1 MLNTGFQTV
10 SRLQPIARAP
20 ATGAGSPSEWASGPT
35 PDNAEQ
41 SRRRPGP
48 AKSVGTGI
56 RAIALALG
64 VASAAA
70 AQDTYVPL
78 AKMGPSYGMKVTVNS
93 KTAVELK
100 SPWTTMRFTPES
112 RKLLFNN
119 TLIWLNEPIQSVK
132 GQWCIHSTDQAK
144 TIDPILRT
152 SQLLRGTSASVVL
165 LDPGHGAD
173 DPGAIS
179 SGKIEEKTLNL
190 DLARRIRA
198 KLANAGVR
206 AILTRDSDRAL
217 SLSER
222 TGLIR
227 RHGAHAFVSLHFNS
241 TSSRS
246 IYGIET
252 YALPPR
258 GYSAT
263 AGGESSSR
271 RTGSYT
277 GNRYDAANMA
287 LAYQI
292 HRSMRIWL
300 GTSHDRGI
308 RRARFQV
315 LREATCPAVLVECGF
330 MSHVTTES
338 NLRSPAYLDTLAQ
351 RISDG
356 IVAYVKAV
364 REANAAPARSGK

>member
-1 MLNTGFQTV
+1 MLKTGSPTV
-10 SRLQPIARAP
+10 SRLQTIARGP
-20 ATGAGSPSEWASGPT
+20 TIGTGSPLDLASIPI
-35 PDNAEQ
+35 PDDTAP
-41 SRRRPGP
+41 SVRRLGP
-48 AKSVGTGI
+48 ARGVRTGL
-56 RAIALALG
+56 RAIALAWG
-64 VASAAA
+64 VAGAASA
-70 AQDTYVPL
+70 QNTYVPL
-78 AKMGPSYGMKVTVNS
+78 ATMGPSYGMKVTVNS

-100 SPWTTMRFTPES
+100 SQWTTMRFTPES
-112 RKLLFNN
+112 RKLLLNN

-144 TIDPILRT
+144 TIDPILRP

-165 LDPGHGAD
+165 LDPGHGGD
-173 DPGAIS
+173 DPGAVS
-179 SGKIEEKTLNL
+179 PGKIQEKTLTL
-190 DLARRIRA
+190 DLARQIRA

-258 GYSAT
+258 GCSST

-271 RTGSYT
+271 RTGAYA
-277 GNRYDAANMA
+277 GNQHDAANMA

-292 HRSMRIWL
+292 HRSMRVWL

-330 MSHVTTES
+330 MSHASTES
-338 NLRSPAYLDTLAQ
+338 KFRSPAYLDTLAQ
-351 RISDG
+351 RIADG